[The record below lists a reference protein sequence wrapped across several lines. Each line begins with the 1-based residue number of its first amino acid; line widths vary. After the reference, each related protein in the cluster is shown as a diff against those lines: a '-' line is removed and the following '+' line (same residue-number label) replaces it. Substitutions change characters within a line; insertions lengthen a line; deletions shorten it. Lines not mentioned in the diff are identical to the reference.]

1 MGAPLHGAP
10 QKTAPKSG
18 HVTPHETNRGGCKR
32 NSCDDFDP
40 RAMARAS
47 SAQVLDGACI
57 EPSTKPSRSIPTPPM
72 AITQKLEP
80 SYLYN
85 PCSTLTHSLPD
96 GTQDPC
102 GYRRNAYPRIICLS
116 PGHAATH
123 IMPNTLASVSVS
135 TESVTVLALRT
146 MVHSGLVAPLGHKA
160 PAHACRRVPMHPVDP
175 PNAWR
180 GDPMRLLA
188 LISHCGSRH
197 IHRAAR

>member
-10 QKTAPKSG
+10 EKTAPKSG

-32 NSCDDFDP
+32 NACDDFDP

-57 EPSTKPSRSIPTPPM
+57 EPSTKPSRSIPTRPL
-72 AITQKLEP
+72 AITQKP
-80 SYLYN
+80 SYFYN

-135 TESVTVLALRT
+135 TESVTVLT
-146 MVHSGLVAPLGHKA
+146 MRNGTSKAANHGH
-160 PAHACRRVPMHPVDP
+160 VE
-175 PNAWR
+175 
-180 GDPMRLLA
+180 
-188 LISHCGSRH
+188 
-197 IHRAAR
+197 

>member
-1 MGAPLHGAP
+1 MTKRHTAAPNVKALRPNGRTDHP
-10 QKTAPKSG
+10 P
-18 HVTPHETNRGGCKR
+18 
-32 NSCDDFDP
+32 
-40 RAMARAS
+40 
-47 SAQVLDGACI
+47 
-57 EPSTKPSRSIPTPPM
+57 PSH
-72 AITQKLEP
+72 
-80 SYLYN
+80 N
-85 PCSTLTHSLPD
+85 PLTVPAHSLPD

-116 PGHAATH
+116 PGHAATN
-123 IMPNTLASVSVS
+123 IMRSTLASVSVS

-197 IHRAAR
+197 IHRAVR

>member
-10 QKTAPKSG
+10 EKTAPKSG

-32 NSCDDFDP
+32 NACDDFDP
-40 RAMARAS
+40 RAMARCFFRICVEAGHVS
-47 SAQVLDGACI
+47 QHA
-57 EPSTKPSRSIPTPPM
+57 KPSRSIPTPPL
-72 AITQKLEP
+72 AITQKP
-80 SYLYN
+80 SYFYN

-135 TESVTVLALRT
+135 TESVTVLTVRNGTSKAAN
-146 MVHSGLVAPLGHKA
+146 HGH
-160 PAHACRRVPMHPVDP
+160 VE
-175 PNAWR
+175 
-180 GDPMRLLA
+180 
-188 LISHCGSRH
+188 
-197 IHRAAR
+197 

>member
-1 MGAPLHGAP
+1 
-10 QKTAPKSG
+10 
-18 HVTPHETNRGGCKR
+18 
-32 NSCDDFDP
+32 
-40 RAMARAS
+40 MAAS
-47 SAQVLDGACI
+47 ILARQA
-57 EPSTKPSRSIPTPPM
+57 
-72 AITQKLEP
+72 AITERP
-80 SYLYN
+80 SHFCN

-146 MVHSGLVAPLGHKA
+146 MVHSGLVAPLGHKT
-160 PAHACRRVPMHPVDP
+160 PAYACRRVLMHPVDP
-175 PNAWR
+175 PDAWR

-188 LISHCGSRH
+188 LISRCGSRH
-197 IHRAAR
+197 IHRLTEMNLYPSRFPHFQGRRDSHLRVKLASIIR

>member
-1 MGAPLHGAP
+1 M
-10 QKTAPKSG
+10 
-18 HVTPHETNRGGCKR
+18 
-32 NSCDDFDP
+32 
-40 RAMARAS
+40 
-47 SAQVLDGACI
+47 
-57 EPSTKPSRSIPTPPM
+57 
-72 AITQKLEP
+72 
-80 SYLYN
+80 
-85 PCSTLTHSLPD
+85 PD

-146 MVHSGLVAPLGHKA
+146 MVHSGLVAPLGHESST
-160 PAHACRRVPMHPVDP
+160 HAYRRVPMHPVDP
-175 PNAWR
+175 PDAWR

-197 IHRAAR
+197 IHRRPHRDEPLSISISSFPRPTLLSFESLLWREHLEAYTYSTRRCLDAQRGSEA